1 MSDAALDPIGPD
13 TLVVVTHAMRAERG
27 ELLELLSGLDAEDWT
42 RPTECP
48 AYPVKGIAT
57 HILGDDLSLLSRQR
71 DGAMQGLILFAE
83 HNPGL
88 DFRALLDG
96 FNDQWVEAARFLSPR
111 LLLELLRL
119 VGEESAAFYE
129 EIDPMAPGEPVPLFS
144 PPPGEG
150 SPYWH
155 AIVREYL
162 ERWTHHSQIRRAL
175 GLSSLADSP
184 FLEVG
189 ARIVATVAALPA
201 SVPDVGDVT
210 LGPLTLG
217 SRAQAADLL
226 TLAHHEDQAAALM
239 GGPEDAVRALAARIA
254 RRPD

>member
-1 MSDAALDPIGPD
+1 MPETALDAIGPD
-13 TLVVVTHAMRAERG
+13 NLAVVTDAMRAERIA
-27 ELLELLSGLDAEDWT
+27 LLDLLSGLDADDWA

-48 AYPVKGIAT
+48 AYPVKGIAA

-71 DGAMQGLILFAE
+71 DGALPGLILFAE
-83 HNPGL
+83 NHPGL
-88 DFRALLDG
+88 DFRELLDG

-111 LLLELLRL
+111 LLLGLLRL
-119 VGEESAAFYE
+119 VGKESAAFYE
-129 EIDPMAPGEPVPLFS
+129 TIDPMTAGEPVPLFS
-144 PPPGEG
+144 PPAGEG

-175 GLSSLADSP
+175 GRPSLADSP

-189 ARIVATVAALPA
+189 ARIVATVAELPVV
-201 SVPDVGDVT
+201 VPATGDVT

-217 SRAQAADLL
+217 SRGQAADLL
-226 TLAHHEDQAAALM
+226 TLAHHEADAIALI
-239 GGPEDAVRALAARIA
+239 GGPDDAVRAFAARIA